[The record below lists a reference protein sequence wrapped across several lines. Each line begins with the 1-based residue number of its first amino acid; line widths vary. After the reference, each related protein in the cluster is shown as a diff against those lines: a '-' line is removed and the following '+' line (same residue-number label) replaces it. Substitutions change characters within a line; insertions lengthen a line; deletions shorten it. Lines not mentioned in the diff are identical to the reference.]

1 MLEAI
6 ALDTLKRKKLDAL
19 NKGIE
24 IVVKTNG
31 LAWGTGKI
39 RKIRGNNRCLMGF
52 FMASNSLVYADLA
65 AVTTTLKCLDYSR
78 AI

>member
-31 LAWGTGKI
+31 LA
-39 RKIRGNNRCLMGF
+39 
-52 FMASNSLVYADLA
+52 
-65 AVTTTLKCLDYSR
+65 
-78 AI
+78 